1 MAVGRQVPGVQTAVD
16 WKLTV
21 TPTGTTVLGGVT
33 ETEVRTEGA
42 REITTE
48 EGDELFVVPF
58 RLAFAVTEAVPVTFP
73 ARNVTEDPVVGEK
86 VPKAGEALQM
96 YWTPAGQ
103 APGLQVGVAVRVTA
117 PPGAMVQEA
126 GAIVTDCRVV
136 GVGATTVS
144 AVVRE
149 AVDPAASETVTVT
162 LYWPATVGV
171 QVSERVFAEA
181 QPVGSP
187 VKA

>member
-58 RLAFAVTEAVPVTFP
+58 RLAFAVTEAV
-73 ARNVTEDPVVGEK
+73 
-86 VPKAGEALQM
+86 
-96 YWTPAGQ
+96 
-103 APGLQVGVAVRVTA
+103 VAVCKEVFRSL
-117 PPGAMVQEA
+117 PIRRIE
-126 GAIVTDCRVV
+126 
-136 GVGATTVS
+136 
-144 AVVRE
+144 
-149 AVDPAASETVTVT
+149 
-162 LYWPATVGV
+162 ATVLAENIPSG
-171 QVSERVFAEA
+171 RVLAHAGFVKEGTRRQATLR
-181 QPVGSP
+181 GSSWRD
-187 VKA
+187 VDIYGLLKDD